1 MKKQEYFPEAGQDHL
16 MPENSPEMVVQ
27 DTIHFNDLPKIWQE
41 HILKRQAGGFLAKNK
56 MIFTKDEI
64 LEATADKSSFSS
76 PLAVNNVF
84 ERIKKEKIPLDYL
97 PKKWRDILEPKNKFS
112 NITIEELKKAG
123 ASMADIEKIKTGF
136 YRQNKEIEKIAELK
150 NDIAENAVSSMIGQ
164 PAEWQKPEV
173 GADLTDKPEASKT
186 GWWSKI
192 KSWWK

>member
-1 MKKQEYFPEAGQDHL
+1 MGYY
-16 MPENSPEMVVQ
+16 V
-27 DTIHFNDLPKIWQE
+27 
-41 HILKRQAGGFLAKNK
+41 
-56 MIFTKDEI
+56 
-64 LEATADKSSFSS
+64 
-76 PLAVNNVF
+76 
-84 ERIKKEKIPLDYL
+84 PLDYL
-97 PKKWRDILEPKNKFS
+97 PKKWRNILEPKNKFS

-123 ASMADIEKIKTGF
+123 ASMADIEKIKSGF

>member
-84 ERIKKEKIPLDYL
+84 ERIKKEKIP
-97 PKKWRDILEPKNKFS
+97 PSS
-112 NITIEELKKAG
+112 N
-123 ASMADIEKIKTGF
+123 
-136 YRQNKEIEKIAELK
+136 Q
-150 NDIAENAVSSMIGQ
+150 
-164 PAEWQKPEV
+164 
-173 GADLTDKPEASKT
+173 
-186 GWWSKI
+186 
-192 KSWWK
+192 